1 MTPEW
6 FEDLAQRCSEASM
19 FAFYD
24 DEPSMARDFQMAR
37 QSALDYAHSQRVA
50 IEKIRSATT
59 EAEIAE
65 LAAPG
70 EDRSRHVA

>member
-24 DEPSMARDFQMAR
+24 DEPSMAKDFQMAR
-37 QSALDYAHSQRVA
+37 QSAIDYAYSQRKA
-50 IEKIRSATT
+50 IEKIRSAPPD
-59 EAEIAE
+59 AEIAE
-65 LAAPG
+65 LAPPS
-70 EDRSRHVA
+70 EDHNRHVA